1 MIFIIIGIL
10 DFIDGSGDPG
20 SIPGDVSNVLN
31 NIQNE
36 FYFFIYS
43 LNAYLSLNHTAT
55 HNETHVFSNLHQTP
69 PRSSNNVRGAR
80 GQECLCGNWSR

>member
-31 NIQNE
+31 NI
-36 FYFFIYS
+36 
-43 LNAYLSLNHTAT
+43 
-55 HNETHVFSNLHQTP
+55 
-69 PRSSNNVRGAR
+69 
-80 GQECLCGNWSR
+80 